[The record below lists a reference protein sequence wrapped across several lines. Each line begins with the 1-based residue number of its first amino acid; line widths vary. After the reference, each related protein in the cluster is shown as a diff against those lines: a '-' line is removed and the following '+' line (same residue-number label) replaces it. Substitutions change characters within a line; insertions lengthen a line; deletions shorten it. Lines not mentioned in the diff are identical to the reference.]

1 MKPIAGNLGHIRR
14 AIMRDVPR
22 GPTDIYFA
30 NTHNISHE
38 VGYHWK
44 MTVTD
49 PSNKDCDCF
58 TMQAVLSTCVYD
70 IIYVHVTDIMFVM
83 RHNSFEKQIFHPN
96 SL

>member
-14 AIMRDVPR
+14 AIMRRRPKRPHRYLLSD
-22 GPTDIYFA
+22 
-30 NTHNISHE
+30 THNISHE
-38 VGYHWK
+38 VGYHWI

-70 IIYVHVTDIMFVM
+70 IINVHVTDIMFVM
-83 RHNSFEKQIFHPN
+83 RHNSFEKQMFHPN